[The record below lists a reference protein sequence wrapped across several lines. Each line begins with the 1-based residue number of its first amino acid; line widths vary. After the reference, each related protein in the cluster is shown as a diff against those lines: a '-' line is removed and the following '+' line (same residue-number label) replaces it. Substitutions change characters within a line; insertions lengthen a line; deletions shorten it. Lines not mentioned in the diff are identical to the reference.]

1 MKICIDAGHGNTDSG
16 AVGIG
21 GRREKDDNLKMA
33 LDLQKRFKAIGW
45 EVVMTRT
52 ADTYPTLTERCNIA
66 NNAKADV
73 FISCH
78 RNAFSDPNANGYE
91 ILHDPTASKKS
102 IELAG
107 EIAKRVGALGLK
119 LRHGNGVVSQ
129 SATVLKR
136 TKMPANT
143 LEFGFVTNVADNKS
157 FDSKFS
163 ELMQCVVDGV
173 VAIFGGESKP
183 TPAPTPTPKPQKTK
197 KDRIKEVQRIV
208 GVTADGIIGKNTEAA
223 IKKNMLMLKSP
234 MMRGAFANWTQTRLK
249 ELGYNL
255 GKAGVDGIYG
265 HASKDAV
272 VAFQRK
278 VGITADGIVGVNTVK
293 ALVK

>member
-129 SATVLKR
+129 SATVLKH

-157 FDSKFS
+157 FDSNFDK
-163 ELMQCVVDGV
+163 LMQCVVDGV
-173 VAIFGGESKP
+173 LSVFGSASKP
-183 TPAPTPTPKPQKTK
+183 APEPAGKTEK
-197 KDRIKEVQRIV
+197 ERIKEVQRIV
-208 GVTADGIIGKNTEAA
+208 GVTADGLIGKDTEKA

-234 MMRGAFANWTQTRLK
+234 MMRGSFANWTQTRLK
-249 ELGYNL
+249 ELGYDL
-255 GKAGVDGIYG
+255 GKAGVDSIYG
-265 HASKDAV
+265 HSTKDAV
-272 VAFQRK
+272 VSFQRK
-278 VGITADGIVGVNTVK
+278 AGVTVDGIVGVNTVK